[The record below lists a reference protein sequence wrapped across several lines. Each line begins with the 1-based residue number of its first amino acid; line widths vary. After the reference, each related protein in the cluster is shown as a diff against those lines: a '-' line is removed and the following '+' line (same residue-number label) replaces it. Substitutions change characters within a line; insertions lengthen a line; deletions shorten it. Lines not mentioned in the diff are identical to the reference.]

1 MAIRVPDTNTFSLQD
16 VVNAVENHAGN
27 ISDNLSACFSNAI
40 SVYFD
45 SNYNNDTYAVA
56 NSLKRFRNYGPNEN
70 PTSGTFTL
78 PIPSY
83 GARVVGRLVYM
94 SPDGTNLFVLASIMY
109 STQVDMIFRFTLS
122 IPFDLNTIS
131 YCESRSTGGI
141 PISGYIWRTMRF
153 HPDGSRLM
161 LLADSHMIGEKNCL
175 VRTFVLSP
183 AWNIASP
190 VSSYDT
196 YLQAYYPND
205 SRRAVR
211 MAFTESGNTLFV
223 YDKLLNNQVIN
234 CYNLS
239 SPYVIG
245 TGTVNANYRFVHGTT
260 FMANTIHAFEVW
272 DESLSIDVLEIG
284 LGTSSGYVNMG
295 NIQLDSN
302 PWYAYYSFIQHYLFD
317 TFKVS
322 DVYTMRGKSINYFL
336 ESNTDVSDPLNP
348 RINCKLM
355 YAV

>member
-1 MAIRVPDTNTFSLQD
+1 
-16 VVNAVENHAGN
+16 
-27 ISDNLSACFSNAI
+27 
-40 SVYFD
+40 
-45 SNYNNDTYAVA
+45 
-56 NSLKRFRNYGPNEN
+56 
-70 PTSGTFTL
+70 
-78 PIPSY
+78 
-83 GARVVGRLVYM
+83 
-94 SPDGTNLFVLASIMY
+94 
-109 STQVDMIFRFTLS
+109 
-122 IPFDLNTIS
+122 
-131 YCESRSTGGI
+131 
-141 PISGYIWRTMRF
+141 MRF
-153 HPDGSRLM
+153 HPDGSRVM
-161 LLADSHMIGEKNCL
+161 LLADSHLGGQKNCV

-183 AWNIASP
+183 AWNVVSP
-190 VSSYDT
+190 VSSYDS
-196 YLQAYYPND
+196 YLQAYYSSD

-245 TGTVNANYRFVHGTT
+245 TGTVNGNYRFVHGTT

-317 TFKVS
+317 TFKAS

-336 ESNTDVSDPLNP
+336 ESNTNVSDPLNP

-355 YAV
+355 YSL